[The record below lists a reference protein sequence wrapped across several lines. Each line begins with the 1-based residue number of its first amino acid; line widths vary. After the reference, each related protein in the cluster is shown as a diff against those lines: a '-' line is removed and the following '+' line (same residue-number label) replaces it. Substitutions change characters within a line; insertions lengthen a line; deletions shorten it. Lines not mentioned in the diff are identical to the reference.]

1 VPAILGEVALR
12 RWLRAVGAAECD
24 RYVDGGNACGEET
37 GRLYTAACG
46 AFLAS
51 QEAAFVDGLNG

>member
-1 VPAILGEVALR
+1 M
-12 RWLRAVGAAECD
+12 AA
-24 RYVDGGNACGEET
+24 ACGEET